1 MRLELREVQKAFD
14 QKQVLK
20 GASFVFEKGKIYGLL
35 GRNGAGK
42 TTLFNCISKEI
53 SCDGEIALYDGADDI
68 LDFSQIGFTYA
79 HPILPE
85 FLTGYE
91 FLKFYID
98 INKDKIKDKKSI
110 PEYFDMIKIKE
121 EDWYRLIKDYSHGMK
136 NKMQMICFLITKP
149 PVILLDEPLTS
160 FDVVV
165 AHEIKQMLKAM
176 KQDHIIIFSTHI
188 LELAEDLCDEIV
200 ILNQGKL
207 EAIDHN
213 MIGAPEFEEKIFE
226 ALKEEQHD
234 SYHHSGKDACLCAAG
249 QCSALLCEKITACRR
264 ENTVPSVWRDGYQE
278 GDWCHTG
285 CVFRDRCIC
294 WYIFVLFADD

>member
-35 GRNGAGK
+35 GRNGAAK

-98 INKDKIKDKKSI
+98 INKDKFKDKKSI

-149 PVILLDEPLTS
+149 PVILLDEATASLDVENETAVQAALS
-160 FDVVV
+160 GLIQDKTVLIIAHRMRTVMGADHVVV
-165 AHEIKQMLKAM
+165 
-176 KQDHIIIFSTHI
+176 
-188 LELAEDLCDEIV
+188 LAEGRVAEDGTPAEL
-200 ILNQGKL
+200 L
-207 EAIDHN
+207 
-213 MIGAPEFEEKIFE
+213 
-226 ALKEEQHD
+226 
-234 SYHHSGKDACLCAAG
+234 AAG
-249 QCSALLCEKITACRR
+249 
-264 ENTVPSVWRDGYQE
+264 G
-278 GDWCHTG
+278 
-285 CVFRDRCIC
+285 
-294 WYIFVLFADD
+294 LFARMASLQGQAADWKL

>member
-1 MRLELREVQKAFD
+1 MELVLNHVVKSFD
-14 QKQVLK
+14 NKQVLTD
-20 GASFVFEKGKIYGLL
+20 ASFTFEQGKIYGLL

-53 SCDGEIALYDGADDI
+53 PYEGEILLMENGRNE
-68 LDFSQIGFTYA
+68 LDFSKIGFTFA

-98 INKDKIKDKKSI
+98 INKSKIKNLKTI

-121 EDWYRLIKDYSHGMK
+121 EDQFRLIKEYSHGMK

-165 AHEIKQMLKAM
+165 AHEIKQMLKEM

-188 LELAEDLCDEIV
+188 LELAADLCDEIV
-200 ILNQGKL
+200 ILGKGKL
-207 EAIDHN
+207 EAINHEE
-213 MIGAPEFEEKIFE
+213 IGTPDFEEKIME
-226 ALKEEQHD
+226 VLKED
-234 SYHHSGKDACLCAAG
+234 
-249 QCSALLCEKITACRR
+249 
-264 ENTVPSVWRDGYQE
+264 
-278 GDWCHTG
+278 
-285 CVFRDRCIC
+285 
-294 WYIFVLFADD
+294 

>member
-1 MRLELREVQKAFD
+1 MRLELREVQ
-14 QKQVLK
+14 
-20 GASFVFEKGKIYGLL
+20 
-35 GRNGAGK
+35 
-42 TTLFNCISKEI
+42 
-53 SCDGEIALYDGADDI
+53 
-68 LDFSQIGFTYA
+68 
-79 HPILPE
+79 
-85 FLTGYE
+85 
-91 FLKFYID
+91 
-98 INKDKIKDKKSI
+98 
-110 PEYFDMIKIKE
+110 
-121 EDWYRLIKDYSHGMK
+121 
-136 NKMQMICFLITKP
+136 KP

-234 SYHHSGKDACLCAAG
+234 
-249 QCSALLCEKITACRR
+249 
-264 ENTVPSVWRDGYQE
+264 
-278 GDWCHTG
+278 
-285 CVFRDRCIC
+285 
-294 WYIFVLFADD
+294 